1 MAVHPKIILGDPITG
16 FGGSSLRQA
25 YAIFNEHTHG
35 RVMGSCYSYGLRVGM
50 FLTATLPDGSSVFAP
65 SSRIVEVGP
74 DYFRVDTPLN
84 VPAVNITVHGTMVV
98 SNPHQVLNATAE
110 NCTVD
115 ILQQIVKVPPV
126 GGEVP
131 ATLARATE
139 LKMLTGVINLHKSAR
154 DRVVTVISLEGGGT
168 RTVQTPLD
176 YIVYAPVLINPP
188 TWMAIYQL
196 TGILSFAGAGEAN
209 QEATVYLRKNLNT
222 TIPGTLRV
230 ALNQLTTDSS
240 YLYRYTQEG
249 NITIGPG
256 DILYVVVEMD
266 NLLPVPEEL
275 YLHYTLSLLCLD
287 EPL

>member
-1 MAVHPKIILGDPITG
+1 MAVHPKMILGDPITG

-50 FLTATLPDGSSVFAP
+50 FVTAMLPDGSNVFAP

-74 DYFRVDTPLN
+74 DYFRVDTTLN
-84 VPAVNITVHGTMVV
+84 VPAANITVQGTMVV

-115 ILQQIVKVPPV
+115 VTRQIVKVPPV

-131 ATLARATE
+131 AVLARAAE
-139 LKMLTGVINLHKSAR
+139 MKMLTGVINLHKSAR
-154 DRVVTVISLEGGGT
+154 DTVVTVITLEGGGT
-168 RTVQTPLD
+168 RTVQTPID
-176 YIVYAPVLINPP
+176 YIVYAPVLVNPP

-196 TGILSFAGAGEAN
+196 TAMLTFVGETDLR
-209 QEATVYLRKNLNT
+209 ATVYLRKNNNT
-222 TIPGTLRV
+222 TIPGTLRAAV
-230 ALNQLTTDSS
+230 NQLTGESS
-240 YLYRYTQEG
+240 YLYSYTREG
-249 NITIGPG
+249 NITVGPG
-256 DILYVVVEMD
+256 DILYVVAEMD
-266 NLLPVPEEL
+266 NLLPVPADL